1 MLNETFFSLK
11 PAWWNL
17 AGLQQ
22 MELLSRLQGGL
33 GGSGGAG
40 AAAAAA
46 AGLGGFG
53 GLHPEHLMN
62 LEILQAQHGQCCMN
76 LFCVIA
82 ESLVTFLCKEMQD
95 LMNCIIK
102 TLLACMFP
110 NGALS
115 SFL

>member
-1 MLNETFFSLK
+1 MRQFSPSN

-62 LEILQAQHGQCCMN
+62 LEILQAQHGQCHIKFLHVIDLLHVR
-76 LFCVIA
+76 LFL
-82 ESLVTFLCKEMQD
+82 EEY
-95 LMNCIIK
+95 
-102 TLLACMFP
+102 P
-110 NGALS
+110 
-115 SFL
+115 